1 MLLHNSQNPYYRS
14 PRGAVP
20 TDSTVR
26 LALDITDKNLK
37 VESVKVYT
45 WQETLGASYK
55 KMEPSAWDENHYIVD
70 LQMPE
75 EGCLVWYYFIVRLED
90 ESLLYYG
97 NSQEQMGGEGKVE
110 KTVPT
115 SYQITV
121 YKADAVT
128 PDWFKK
134 AVMYQIFPDRFY
146 RSGNEIPQKPYAVF
160 HCDWNDPPMY
170 YVDPD
175 TRQVIAY
182 DFFGGNF
189 KGIQEKLGYLQNLGI
204 SVIYLNPIFLSR
216 SNHHYD
222 TADYFQTDPMLGT
235 NEDFA
240 ELCRAAED
248 MGIRIIL
255 DGVFSHTGSDSIY
268 FNRYGNYSEV
278 GAYQSENSPYY
289 EWYDFKEY
297 PDKYD
302 CWWGFDSMPNH

>member
-1 MLLHNSQNPYYRS
+1 MLLHNSQIRITEV
-14 PRGAVP
+14 REAQWP

-110 KTVPT
+110 KDCADVV
-115 SYQITV
+115 SDNC

-204 SVIYLNPIFLSR
+204 SVIYSIRYFYPVPIIITIRPIISDGPDARDKRGF
-216 SNHHYD
+216 
-222 TADYFQTDPMLGT
+222 
-235 NEDFA
+235 
-240 ELCRAAED
+240 CRALP
-248 MGIRIIL
+248 G
-255 DGVFSHTGSDSIY
+255 GSGY
-268 FNRYGNYSEV
+268 GHKNYLGRRVQPHGQRQYLFHRYGNYSESAHISREFAV
-278 GAYQSENSPYY
+278 L
-289 EWYDFKEY
+289 
-297 PDKYD
+297 
-302 CWWGFDSMPNH
+302 

>member
-134 AVMYQIFPDRFY
+134 R
-146 RSGNEIPQKPYAVF
+146 
-160 HCDWNDPPMY
+160 
-170 YVDPD
+170 
-175 TRQVIAY
+175 
-182 DFFGGNF
+182 
-189 KGIQEKLGYLQNLGI
+189 
-204 SVIYLNPIFLSR
+204 
-216 SNHHYD
+216 
-222 TADYFQTDPMLGT
+222 
-235 NEDFA
+235 
-240 ELCRAAED
+240 
-248 MGIRIIL
+248 
-255 DGVFSHTGSDSIY
+255 
-268 FNRYGNYSEV
+268 
-278 GAYQSENSPYY
+278 
-289 EWYDFKEY
+289 
-297 PDKYD
+297 
-302 CWWGFDSMPNH
+302 